1 MRTLVERYGSINLL
15 QGRVMFTLFY
25 EPSTRTSASFEA
37 AMNRLGGRVV
47 SIKTDSSSV
56 AKGESL
62 SDTVRTVGSY
72 GDIIVLRHPESGSS
86 KTAARYSP
94 VPIINAGD
102 GIGEHPTQV

>member
-1 MRTLVERYGSINLL
+1 MRKHVLSVKEFSRSDLHDLFQTAHEMRTVVERYGSTNLL

-47 SIKTDSSSV
+47 AVKADSSSV

-62 SDTVRTVGSY
+62 ADTVRTLGAY
-72 GDIIVLRHPESGSS
+72 GDAIV
-86 KTAARYSP
+86 
-94 VPIINAGD
+94 
-102 GIGEHPTQV
+102 